1 MARRA
6 ALISVGAA
14 ALVVLLV
21 SATPAGEH
29 VRRLMVTD
37 DPEDDWPSS
46 PRAGDGAA
54 AGGAGATEDAQ
65 TGHKFLFP
73 LGLRDVAGFVFACGG
88 LMIAAGGGIGGGGML
103 VPIYIIVLGFQP
115 KYAIPLSNV
124 TVLGGAITN
133 VVFAWPKR
141 HPHADRPLIDWDLIL
156 VMQPMQLV
164 GALLGGFINKMAPE
178 LLLTVMLVVLLGL
191 TAESTLKKALKMYK
205 KESAAIAA
213 AAARK
218 ESELT
223 ALSKE
228 SAKDVEQA
236 EGTGLLD
243 DTDDEPGARDKKRDG
258 GDLDDIDAA
267 ALKSELDGILREEA
281 QAAPAWKLQLLAAMF
296 AAIIAINVLK
306 GGGSTPSIV
315 GVACGTAPFWGLTL
329 SMLGLLVYVGHY
341 VREYLLAQTARK
353 ARVGY
358 KYVEG
363 DIVWDA
369 KGTIKYPLI
378 CIGAGMCAGL
388 FGIGGGIV
396 TGPLMLELG
405 VHPKVAGAS
414 TATMI
419 LLTAFTAATSF
430 MMFGLLQVDYGTLL
444 FPMGIGATYAGQ
456 KILNEL
462 MKNNERNSYIAFSI
476 GAVVAISAVFM
487 TLQSLLSMAYN
498 GIQPGNG
505 GIC

>member
-1 MARRA
+1 M
-6 ALISVGAA
+6 
-14 ALVVLLV
+14 
-21 SATPAGEH
+21 SAWNQG
-29 VRRLMVTD
+29 VT
-37 DPEDDWPSS
+37 
-46 PRAGDGAA
+46 
-54 AGGAGATEDAQ
+54 
-65 TGHKFLFP
+65 
-73 LGLRDVAGFVFACGG
+73 ACGC
-88 LMIAAGGGIGGGGML
+88 
-103 VPIYIIVLGFQP
+103 Y
-115 KYAIPLSNV
+115 
-124 TVLGGAITN
+124 
-133 VVFAWPKR
+133 
-141 HPHADRPLIDWDLIL
+141 
-156 VMQPMQLV
+156 
-164 GALLGGFINKMAPE
+164 
-178 LLLTVMLVVLLGL
+178 L
-191 TAESTLKKALKMYK
+191 TAESTLKKGLKMYK

-378 CIGAGMCAGL
+378 CIGAGVCAGL